1 MVTAVAAQNREPIPA
16 TWEPLLNNLAHCMR
30 KNKRYREAL
39 DLHKRALVLK
49 PQTASTFT
57 AIGFVQTLMGQL
69 ENAIDSFHKS
79 LALCHDEIFTL
90 TILQYVTDDLKE
102 ELDVYTPSF
111 RKWLIGLFFGASSGK
126 SSSFSFLSTVE
137 ADELLATHL
146 GGGGL
151 GPPVVITCDDDD
163 ASGPVALEDSS
174 RQMSS
179 SNSTGMSS
187 ATVSGIVALD
197 DTSVNMSIE

>member
-1 MVTAVAAQNREPIPA
+1 MDWTRPIRRPLIRTLWFNCSFESAEKLFSATLDMVTAVAAQNREPIPA

-111 RKWLIGLFFGASSGK
+111 RKWLIGFFLWGQLRQILLLFVFVHSGGGRVAGDSLGRWRPWSSGGHN
-126 SSSFSFLSTVE
+126 V
-137 ADELLATHL
+137 
-146 GGGGL
+146 
-151 GPPVVITCDDDD
+151 
-163 ASGPVALEDSS
+163 
-174 RQMSS
+174 R
-179 SNSTGMSS
+179 
-187 ATVSGIVALD
+187 
-197 DTSVNMSIE
+197 